1 MKNKFNARW
10 IIRRAE
16 LVAAAKKE
24 VQSYLDDPRNTF
36 EIRRNIA
43 ELKKN
48 FWEPPLPENQS
59 REKIIASPFNVTFL
73 FLEAKLK
80 SKKLSVRKA
89 LKLFDAG
96 EKGYLVYKG
105 DDESLDTSHNTAL

>member
-1 MKNKFNARW
+1 MLKHSIHPDYEQIHQKQRVKRRHRIREQTLTMKNKFNARW

-24 VQSYLDDPRNTF
+24 AQSYLDDPRNTF

-80 SKKLSVRKA
+80 VL
-89 LKLFDAG
+89 
-96 EKGYLVYKG
+96 
-105 DDESLDTSHNTAL
+105 